1 MRTGP
6 SHTRVPL
13 AGAIMLACC
22 LASTARA
29 QEAVP
34 AGSRSLVVSCD
45 KGRMTIVADSV
56 ALRTIIQEWARVG
69 GVRLVNPQYVSLVPV
84 SVDLRNLPEGEA
96 LEVLLRALPGY
107 MLQQRSTESG
117 GASVFEKLAVMAPP
131 AAGTGRPEEWQS
143 TPGLRAAHPG
153 QPAEEAPDDPLSP
166 PAGEAPPADGAF
178 IQPQGPTAAG
188 AGTATPGMVV
198 TPAQARPG
206 LPVPGRVLP
215 VKDTRSE
222 RQ

>member
-1 MRTGP
+1 MKAWP
-6 SHTRVPL
+6 SFSRVQV
-13 AGAIMLACC
+13 AGAIALACC
-22 LASTARA
+22 LVSTARA

-34 AGSRSLVVSCD
+34 ARSRSLVVSCD
-45 KGRMTIVADSV
+45 EGRMTVVADSV

-69 GVRLVNPQYVSLVPV
+69 GVRLVNPQHVSLAPV
-84 SVDLRNLPEGEA
+84 SVDLRDLPEGEA

-107 MLQQRSTESG
+107 LLQERSMESG
-117 GASVFEKLAVMAPP
+117 GSSVFEKLAVMAPP
-131 AAGTGRPEEWQS
+131 ATGTGRPAEGQG

-153 QPAEEAPDDPLSP
+153 QPADEAPDDPLSP

-178 IQPQGPTAAG
+178 IQPQEPPGAG
-188 AGTATPGMVV
+188 AKTAPPGQMA

-206 LPVPGRVLP
+206 LPIPGRVVP
-215 VKDTRSE
+215 AKDTRSE